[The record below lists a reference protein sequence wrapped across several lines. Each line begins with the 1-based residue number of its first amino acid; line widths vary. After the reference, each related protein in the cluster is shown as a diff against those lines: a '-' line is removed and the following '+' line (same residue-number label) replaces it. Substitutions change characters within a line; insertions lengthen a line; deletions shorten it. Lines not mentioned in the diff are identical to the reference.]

1 MEIPL
6 PRLPDGHGLSVTESQ
21 YDDRTVLTVV
31 GEVDAMTVDALRAHL
46 DRVATSELVLD
57 LSRVGFLS
65 CAGLQALVEV
75 RGRGVEVSVV
85 ITEHIV
91 WRVFEA
97 TGLASLFAVHA
108 KLDTAA
114 APR

>member
-6 PRLPDGHGLSVTESQ
+6 PRLPDGHGLSVTESHH
-21 YDDRTVLTVV
+21 DGRTVLTVV
-31 GEVDAMTVDALRAHL
+31 GEVDAMTVAALRAHL
-46 DRVATSELVLD
+46 DRVATSDLVVD

-75 RGRGVEVSVV
+75 RGRGVAVSVV

-97 TGLASLFAVHA
+97 TGLASLFEVHA
-108 KLDTAA
+108 ELDSVG

>member
-1 MEIPL
+1 MDIPL
-6 PRLPDGHGLSVTESQ
+6 PRLPDNYGLSVTESQ

-31 GEVDAMTVDALRAHL
+31 GEVDAMTVDTLRTHL
-46 DRVATSELVLD
+46 DHVATSELVVD

-65 CAGLQALVEV
+65 CAGLHALVEV

-91 WRVFEA
+91 WRVFEV

-108 KLDTAA
+108 ELDAA
-114 APR
+114 GAPH